1 MFFKWFEIMNEE
13 LLFCNANEGDTDEVL
28 RLYESVKGTGYCR
41 WNQDYPSLETIKFDL
56 SRDALYVLKNEQGEI
71 IGAISVD
78 NDENVNRLTCF
89 SDVGTSFAEVS
100 RLVISKSYQN
110 RGLACY
116 LVRKVM
122 EVLKE
127 KGYVQM
133 RYMVSK
139 NNPVALQSY
148 KKLDFKRVGE
158 AVMYDDEYWCY
169 EKML

>member
-1 MFFKWFEIMNEE
+1 MNEE
-13 LLFCNANEGDTDEVL
+13 FVFCNANEDDKDELL

-41 WNQDYPSLETIKFDL
+41 WNEDYPSGETIKFDL
-56 SRDALYVLKNEQGEI
+56 SRDALYVLKNENGEI

-78 NDENVNRLTCF
+78 DDENVNRLMCF
-89 SDVGTSFAEVS
+89 SNVGTSFAEVS

-116 LVRKVM
+116 LVSKVM

-127 KGYVQM
+127 KGVKQM

-139 NNPVALQSY
+139 NNPVALKSY
-148 KKLDFKRVGE
+148 KKLNFSRVGE
-158 AVMYDDEYWCY
+158 ATMYDDEYWCY